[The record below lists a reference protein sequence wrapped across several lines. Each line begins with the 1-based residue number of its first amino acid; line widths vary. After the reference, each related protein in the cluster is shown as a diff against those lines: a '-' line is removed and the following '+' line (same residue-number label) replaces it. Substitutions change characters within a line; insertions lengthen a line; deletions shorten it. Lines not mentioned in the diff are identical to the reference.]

1 MHKEEIK
8 IQTVKKKKQEKQKVF
23 EPKVLVFA
31 CNWCSYAGADNAGVS
46 RIAYSPNVR
55 LLRTMCSGRV
65 HPSFVLKAFVEG
77 SDGVIVSG
85 CHFGDCHY
93 MFGNYRAEEQY
104 KKLQDIV
111 GLLGLEPERIA
122 LEWISAAEG
131 PRFAE
136 VINSF
141 VEQIRKMGPSP
152 FVNGQNKTLKTE
164 TLVNLK
170 NYKIYECLECGRCT
184 GICPVAKTHHQFSP
198 RRILSRGI
206 SRGLAS
212 LSSDQT
218 IWSCLTCKQCENVC
232 PADIP
237 YSEMNK
243 KVRAVSNELNM
254 EGTCTHGGVFD
265 QISNLMTR
273 RDIKQNRLEWVTND
287 LKISAAKSDTLF
299 FTGCSPYFA
308 AYFGEP
314 YADTL
319 LGSLKSA
326 IKLMNKI
333 GIEPLLIKNEI
344 CCGHDFLLRGEPEK
358 FKTIAELLTNQIKNT
373 NAKRIVFTCPEC
385 MVTLRDEYPKVVG
398 NLGVEL
404 IHLSELI
411 ESHLDELKFEQ
422 TEFSAA
428 YQDPCRLGRYS
439 NLYNQPRN
447 ILNSIEGFD
456 LKELH
461 HNKKNSICCGNTA
474 WISCDAGTKEMQNQ
488 KMKEVIATGSKNLL
502 TACPKCFIHLTC
514 AQDGKQEPAN
524 GSIKI
529 NDMWNFLGTHL
540 Q

>member
-1 MHKEEIK
+1 MSETISKIKKEKETK
-8 IQTVKKKKQEKQKVF
+8 TSKKVF

-46 RIAYSPNVR
+46 RIPYSPNVR

-65 HPSFVLKAFVEG
+65 HPSHVLKAFVEG

-104 KKLQDIV
+104 DKLKEIV
-111 GLLGLEPERIA
+111 NLLGLEPDRIA

-136 VINSF
+136 VINNF
-141 VEQIRKMGPSP
+141 VKQIRDMGTSP
-152 FVNGQNKTLKTE
+152 FVNGFDKTLKPE
-164 TLVNLK
+164 TIVELK
-170 NYKIYECLECGRCT
+170 NYKLYECLECGRCT
-184 GICPVAKTHHQFSP
+184 GVCPVAKTHHQFSP

-206 SRGLAS
+206 SQGLTA

-243 KVRAVSNELNM
+243 KVRAVSQELNI
-254 EGTCTHGGVFD
+254 ERTCTHGGVFE

-273 RDIKQNRLEWVTND
+273 PDIKQNRLNWLTSD
-287 LKISAAKSDTLF
+287 LKIKKRESETLF

-314 YADTL
+314 YSETL
-319 LGSLKSA
+319 LGSLQSA
-326 IKLMNKI
+326 VKLMNKI
-333 GIEPLLIKNEI
+333 GIEPLVLKNEI

-358 FKTIAELLTNQIKNT
+358 FKKIASLLSDQIKKSK
-373 NAKRIVFTCPEC
+373 AKRIVFTCPEC

-404 IHLSELI
+404 VHLSELI
-411 ESHLDELKFEQ
+411 EPKLDELKFEK
-422 TEFSAA
+422 TDFSGA

-439 NLYNQPRN
+439 GLYDQPRN
-447 ILNSIEGFD
+447 ILNSIDGVET
-456 LKELH
+456 KEMH
-461 HNKKNSICCGNTA
+461 HHKENSICCGNTA
-474 WISCDAGTKEMQNQ
+474 WISCDAGTKELQNK
-488 KMKEVIATGSKNLL
+488 KMEEVKASGCNNLL

-514 AQDGKQEPAN
+514 AQDGEKEPTN

>member
-1 MHKEEIK
+1 
-8 IQTVKKKKQEKQKVF
+8 
-23 EPKVLVFA
+23 
-31 CNWCSYAGADNAGVS
+31 
-46 RIAYSPNVR
+46 
-55 LLRTMCSGRV
+55 MCSGRV

-104 KKLQDIV
+104 KKLQEIV
-111 GLLGLEPERIA
+111 GLLGLEPKRIA

-136 VINSF
+136 VINNF
-141 VEQIRKMGPSP
+141 VEQIRKIGPSP
-152 FVNGQNKTLKTE
+152 FANGHDKTTKTDTFIDLK
-164 TLVNLK
+164 K
-170 NYKIYECLECGRCT
+170 YKIYECLECGRCT
-184 GICPVAKTHHQFSP
+184 GVCPVAKTHHQFSP

-206 SRGLAS
+206 SKGLAS

-237 YSEMNK
+237 YSELNK
-243 KVRAVSNELNM
+243 KVRAVSNELNV
-254 EGTCTHGGVFD
+254 ERTCTHGGVFE

-273 RDIKQNRLEWVTND
+273 RDIKQNRSGWVTND
-287 LKISAAKSDTLF
+287 LKIGDSESDTLF

-333 GIEPLLIKNEI
+333 GIEPLLLKNEI

-358 FKTIAELLTNQIKNT
+358 FKAIAELLSNQIKNT

-385 MVTLRDEYPKVVG
+385 MVTLRDEYPKVVAK
-398 NLGVEL
+398 LGVEL
-404 IHLSELI
+404 IHLSELM
-411 ESHLDELKFEQ
+411 ESHLEEINFEQ
-422 TEFSAA
+422 IEFSAA

-439 NLYNQPRN
+439 DLYNQPRN

-461 HNKKNSICCGNTA
+461 HSKKNSICCGNTA
-474 WISCDAGTKEMQNQ
+474 WISCDAGTKELQNK

-514 AQDGKQEPAN
+514 AQDGKKEPAN